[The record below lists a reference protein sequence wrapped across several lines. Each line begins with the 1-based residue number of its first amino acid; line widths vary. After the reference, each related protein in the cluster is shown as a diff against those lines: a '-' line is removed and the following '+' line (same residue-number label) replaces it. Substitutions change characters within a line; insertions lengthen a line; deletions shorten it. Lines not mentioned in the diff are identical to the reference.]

1 MLLGDDNGVV
11 KASRNR
17 IIIKDHRNF
26 ETYLE
31 RYRGLLLYLKEMD
44 ESAYAKICAVGRFTI
59 LTSPSCGE
67 LNVCRRTLRQPVSS
81 TPHKSRPCFRAMA
94 PWSRRPPWRTKRMV
108 RNGCFQR

>member
-44 ESAYAKICAVGRFTI
+44 EQTYGKLCAVR
-59 LTSPSCGE
+59 CY
-67 LNVCRRTLRQPVSS
+67 VTLPA
-81 TPHKSRPCFRAMA
+81 RA
-94 PWSRRPPWRTKRMV
+94 
-108 RNGCFQR
+108 C